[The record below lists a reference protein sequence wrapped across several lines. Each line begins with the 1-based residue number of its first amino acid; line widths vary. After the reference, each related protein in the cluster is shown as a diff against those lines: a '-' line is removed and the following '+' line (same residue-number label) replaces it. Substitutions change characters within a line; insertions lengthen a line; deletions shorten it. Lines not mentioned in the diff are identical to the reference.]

1 MKKQLA
7 NSFTARMG
15 MAGAIASAMLFVVPA
30 FAQDSRLSL
39 ADRVSRL
46 EQQAQNQNQGGT
58 SLVNQVQALQSQ
70 LQQMQGQIEE
80 LQHQLQEA
88 NDKNKAQYVDIDS
101 RLGRLEGGAGAAT
114 NNPGNAA
121 NTNPPPAAAPTPQA
135 PAAPAPAQ
143 DAGKGGKP
151 AAAGAAAGAAAAG
164 NGKGGTAPVNAAG
177 AQAAYD
183 EAFKSLR
190 GGDYVAASRGFRG
203 FIQQYP
209 DSPLLPNAYYWLGE
223 SYYVTMNYSV
233 ALEAFQRLLSQFPQ
247 SEKAPDAMLKV
258 GYSQIELK
266 QVDAGKATLK
276 NVSAK
281 FPGTKAAGL
290 AQERLRRL
298 QVPSSAN

>member
-7 NSFTARMG
+7 NSFKARMG
-15 MAGAIASAMLFVVPA
+15 MAGAFASAMLFVVPA

-58 SLVNQVQALQSQ
+58 TLVNQVQALQSQ

-88 NDKNKAQYVDIDS
+88 NDKNKAQATDFDS
-101 RLGRLEGGAGAAT
+101 RLGRLEGGAGAAA

-121 NTNPPPAAAPTPQA
+121 NANTPPPAGDVPQA
-135 PAAPAPAQ
+135 PAPAP
-143 DAGKGGKP
+143 DAGKGGK
-151 AAAGAAAGAAAAG
+151 AAGAAAGAAAGTAAAT
-164 NGKGGTAPVNAAG
+164 KGGAAPANSAG
-177 AQAAYD
+177 AQAVYD

-190 GGDYVAASRGFRG
+190 AGDYVVASRGFRG

-276 NVSAK
+276 SVTAK
-281 FPGTKAAGL
+281 FPGSKAAGL

-298 QVPSSAN
+298 QAQPAN